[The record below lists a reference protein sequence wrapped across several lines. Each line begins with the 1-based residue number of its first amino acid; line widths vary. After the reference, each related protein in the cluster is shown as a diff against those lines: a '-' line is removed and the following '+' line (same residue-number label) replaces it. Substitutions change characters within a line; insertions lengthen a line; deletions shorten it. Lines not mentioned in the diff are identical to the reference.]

1 MFRTMCASAL
11 VLSATSISAQD
22 LTPKPASP
30 ATKAAQ
36 ARANAALPKETG
48 QDLEFANR
56 GFVATAADPV
66 IRNAKGDPLWNM
78 GAYGFVKD
86 TAPETVNPS
95 LWRHMTVLNKHGL
108 FKLSDG
114 VWQVRGFDVSNMTL
128 IAGKTGWIV
137 IDPLTRR
144 EAAAAAMALVDAN
157 LGKKPVSAV
166 IYTHSHSD
174 HFGGVRAIVS
184 ADDVKAGK
192 VTIIAPEHFIE
203 EAASEN
209 VIAGP
214 AMGRRAQY
222 QFGTA
227 LKPGAQGQMGSGIGM
242 GLSGG
247 EITLIAPTDIV
258 RKTGETRD
266 IDGVA
271 LEFQMVPETEAPAEL
286 NVMLPGLRTL
296 IVGEIAVC
304 SMHNI
309 LTPRG
314 ALVRNAAKWAGF
326 LTEAL
331 RLYADR
337 SDQVG
342 MSHCW
347 PHFGKDEVR
356 RFLTVQRD
364 TYKFLHD
371 QSVRMMNKGMNA
383 TELAEQIAPPP
394 ALAAEWSARG
404 YYGTW
409 NHNSKA
415 IYQRYLGWY
424 DANPANL
431 NAHIPTERGK
441 RYVAAIGGA
450 AKVMALAKTAMAG
463 GDYRWSSDLLN
474 QLVFAE
480 PGNAAA
486 KALLADSYEQQG
498 YQAEGSL
505 WRNMYLMA
513 AQELR
518 QGVKTADTGVSIDM
532 VSAIP
537 TGIML
542 ESIATRLDPAAIGDK
557 RLTMN
562 FVFAD
567 KDEKAAVSVGNA
579 VMVSEMGEAH
589 AAPQATLTGPRQLF
603 LALFFLK
610 APLAA
615 LEGAGLKVEG
625 DRAAITALQA
635 AIETPDAG
643 FAIVTP

>member
-1 MFRTMCASAL
+1 MLRILCASAL
-11 VLSATSISAQD
+11 ALASMASAQD
-22 LTPKPASP
+22 LTPKPPSA

-36 ARANAALPKETG
+36 AKARAALPAETG
-48 QDLEFANR
+48 QDADFASR
-56 GFVATAADPV
+56 GFIATAADP
-66 IRNAKGDPLWNM
+66 IIKDAKGTPLWNM
-78 GAYGFVKD
+78 AAYGFVAGA
-86 TAPETVNPS
+86 APETVNPS

-108 FKLSDG
+108 FKLSDDI
-114 VWQVRGFDVSNMTL
+114 WQVRGFDVSNMTL
-128 IAGKTGWIV
+128 IAGKSGWIV

-144 EAAAAAMALVDAN
+144 QSAAAAMALVEQH
-157 LGKKPVSAV
+157 LGKRPVSAV

-174 HFGGVRAIVS
+174 HFGGVRALVS

-192 VTIIAPEHFIE
+192 VAIIAPEHFLE

-227 LKPGAQGQMGSGIGM
+227 LKPGVQGQMGSGIGM

-258 RKTGETRD
+258 RKTGETRV

-286 NVMLPGLRTL
+286 NVMLPGLKTF
-296 IVGEIAVC
+296 IIGEIAVC

-337 SDQVG
+337 SETVG

-347 PHFGKDEVR
+347 PRFGKDEVR
-356 RFLTVQRD
+356 RFITVQRD

-371 QSVRMMNKGMNA
+371 QSVRLMNKGLNA

-394 ALAAEWSARG
+394 GLAAEWSARG

-415 IYQRYLGWY
+415 VYQRYLGWY

-431 NAHIPTERGK
+431 NPHVPSERGK

-450 AKVMALAKTAMAG
+450 AKVIAAAKQAMAA
-463 GDYRWSSDLLN
+463 GDYRWSADLLN

-480 PGNAAA
+480 PGNAEA
-486 KALLADSYEQQG
+486 KALLADSYEQMA

-518 QGVKTADTGVSIDM
+518 QGIKPGDPGVSIDM

-537 TGIML
+537 TAMML
-542 ESIATRLDPAAIGDK
+542 DSIATRLDPAAIGDRK
-557 RLTMN
+557 LSLN
-562 FVFAD
+562 LVFAD
-567 KDEKAAVSVGNA
+567 KGERAAISVGNA
-579 VMVSEMGEAH
+579 VMVSEMGQAH

-603 LALFFLK
+603 LGLFFLK

-615 LEGAGLKVEG
+615 LEAAGLKVDG
-625 DRAAITALQA
+625 DRAAVEALQR
-635 AIETPDAG
+635 AIETPQPN
-643 FAIVTP
+643 FPIVTP